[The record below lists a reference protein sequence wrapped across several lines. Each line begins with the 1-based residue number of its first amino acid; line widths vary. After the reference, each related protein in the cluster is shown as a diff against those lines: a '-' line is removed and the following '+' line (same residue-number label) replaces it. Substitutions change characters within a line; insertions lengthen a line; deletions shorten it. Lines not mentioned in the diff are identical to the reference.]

1 MGLPGTHL
9 PALARTGQACRIPA
23 RRAASVLFAGL
34 LGCTAVVDRF
44 SGRGDACAI
53 LATGTPA
60 MATIAA
66 IHDTGITVNNDPVVD
81 FDLDVQPAGGKP
93 FRSAARALVS
103 RLAVPR
109 IQPGRTLP
117 VKYDPAQPGRAA
129 IDAWDYR

>member
-9 PALARTGQACRIPA
+9 PALARTGRARRAPA

-44 SGRGDACAI
+44 SGRDDACAI
-53 LATGTPA
+53 L
-60 MATIAA
+60 ATIAA
-66 IHDTGITVNNDPVVD
+66 IHDTGITINNDPVVD

-93 FRSAARALVS
+93 FRSAARSLVS

-117 VKYDPAQPGRAA
+117 VKYDPAQPGRTA
-129 IDAWDYR
+129 IDARDCR